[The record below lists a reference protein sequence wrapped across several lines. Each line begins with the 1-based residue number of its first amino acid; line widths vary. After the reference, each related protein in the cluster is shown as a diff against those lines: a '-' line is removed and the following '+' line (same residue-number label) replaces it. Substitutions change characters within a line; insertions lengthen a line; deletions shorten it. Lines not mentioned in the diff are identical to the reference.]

1 MTSQFRGIGSNRRL
15 TTSPARLY
23 KALLAAA
30 IIAASASVAAGDV
43 ARSTPGCP
51 APEPVAGQFTGK
63 FVDGA
68 PVYRLASMTV
78 SASRAAGLPNAERQA
93 RLTRAGQV
101 RTRSAARPPA

>member
-1 MTSQFRGIGSNRRL
+1 MTTQFRGIGSNRPL
-15 TTSPARLY
+15 TTPLARLSR
-23 KALLAAA
+23 ALLAAV
-30 IIAASASVAAGDV
+30 IIAASAPVAAGDV
-43 ARSTPGCP
+43 ARSAPGCP

-78 SASRAAGLPNAERQA
+78 WASRAAELPDADRQA